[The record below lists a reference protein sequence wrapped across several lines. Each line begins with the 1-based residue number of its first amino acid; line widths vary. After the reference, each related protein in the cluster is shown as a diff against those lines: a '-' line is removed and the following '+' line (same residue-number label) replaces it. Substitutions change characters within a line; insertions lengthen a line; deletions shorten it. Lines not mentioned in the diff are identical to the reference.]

1 MIDDGII
8 ETTMNL
14 FQWFQVGKAM
24 RVDRVFIPEIKHVFI
39 RLVG

>member
-14 FQWFQVGKAM
+14 FQWFQFGKAM
-24 RVDRVFIPEIKHVFI
+24 RVDRVFIPEIKRMFI